1 MLFLARAEHADA
13 SGSVQLL
20 FSLFRATP
28 SDDLMSSSLI
38 VVGVFVNI
46 TSSILSSLPY
56 AK

>member
-13 SGSVQLL
+13 SGSVHLL
-20 FSLFRATP
+20 FSLFRVTP
-28 SDDLMSSSLI
+28 DDLMSSSLI